1 MSIVVFLS
9 NTNLQVAVGNAT
21 PTGVKISKLFSA
33 PLPEGA
39 VLNGVVMDQDLVTQT
54 VKTTWELN
62 KLPKSEITLIINSPQ
77 LRASRVDVPITSDK
91 KTTEFISRETADSDY
106 GRFQKPVTGWY
117 VVSKNN
123 KAKTRHVIYE
133 TAETDFV
140 EKYVEIFAKVGLKI
154 KGLHNG
160 VQLATEFFTKQVAGK
175 NIIYMILDGNSLVT
189 IFFAEGKYY
198 YDSTSRVFAQP
209 GTPEF
214 AREIYASVSSIRQFI
229 SAQHLNITVNDVIF
243 AGMSQSNVNSL
254 VNDILNI
261 DSQVDISMA
270 TPPNGTTISSEQSNY
285 PFYIYP
291 ISGIRKIDEK
301 LPILKATKVTEKQKK
316 AASGIGKVILP
327 FAILLVIAILAFAVL
342 LYVKS
347 TLESELKKIKDY
359 NSSPDTLEQV
369 AEYDAM
375 YDNMA
380 EIGTIQGGV
389 DMLERDLASYPIPDS
404 SVNEMILAAAQRRN
418 VTVDFKSYSASTGVF
433 SITASSPTVDAIN
446 QFIGDLLDM
455 DIFENVDYTGYTLDS
470 DGETWTINV
479 VCSLSSPDIPAENA
493 EEEVS

>member
-1 MSIVVFLS
+1 MAMREKRKVI
-9 NTNLQVAVGNAT
+9 
-21 PTGVKISKLFSA
+21 
-33 PLPEGA
+33 PLPTHRGNPYNAE
-39 VLNGVVMDQDLVTQT
+39 V
-54 VKTTWELN
+54 E
-62 KLPKSEITLIINSPQ
+62 
-77 LRASRVDVPITSDK
+77 
-91 KTTEFISRETADSDY
+91 RE
-106 GRFQKPVTGWY
+106 
-117 VVSKNN
+117 
-123 KAKTRHVIYE
+123 
-133 TAETDFV
+133 
-140 EKYVEIFAKVGLKI
+140 
-154 KGLHNG
+154 
-160 VQLATEFFTKQVAGK
+160 K
-175 NIIYMILDGNSLVT
+175 NIIGNRIT
-189 IFFAEGKYY
+189 E
-198 YDSTSRVFAQP
+198 
-209 GTPEF
+209 
-214 AREIYASVSSIRQFI
+214 ARKDKK
-229 SAQHLNITVNDVIF
+229 L
-243 AGMSQSNVNSL
+243 
-254 VNDILNI
+254 
-261 DSQVDISMA
+261 SMA
-270 TPPNGTTISSEQSNY
+270 AFSDLLASYGVN
-285 PFYIYP
+285 
-291 ISGIRKIDEK
+291 
-301 LPILKATKVTEKQKK
+301 V

-470 DGETWTINV
+470 DGENWTINV
-479 VCSLSSPDIPAENA
+479 VCSLASPDIPAEDA
-493 EEEVS
+493 EEEVG

>member
-21 PTGVKISKLFSA
+21 ATGVKITKLFSA

-54 VKTTWELN
+54 VKTAWDLN

-91 KTTEFISRETADSDY
+91 KTTEFIARETSDSDY

-117 VVSKNN
+117 VVSKNS

-140 EKYVEIFAKVGLKI
+140 EKYVEIFDKVGLKL
-154 KGLHNG
+154 KSLHNG
-160 VQLATEFFTKQVAGK
+160 VQLATEFFTRQVAGK
-175 NIIYMILDGNSLVT
+175 NVIYMILDGNSLVT

-243 AGMSQSNVNSL
+243 AGMSQTNVNAL

-270 TPPNGTTISSEQSNY
+270 TPPNGTSISSEQSSY

-301 LPILKATKVTEKQKK
+301 LPILKATKVTEKEKK
-316 AASGIGKVILP
+316 AASGVGKVIIP
-327 FAILLVIAILAFAVL
+327 FAVLLGIAIIVFAGL

-347 TLESELKKIKDY
+347 SLEHELKKIKDY
-359 NSSPDTLEQV
+359 NSSSDTLEQV

-375 YDNMA
+375 YDSMA
-380 EIGTIQGGV
+380 DIGTIQGGV
-389 DMLERDLASYPIPDS
+389 DMLERDLDSYPIADS
-404 SVNEMILAAAQRRN
+404 SINRMILTAAQRRN
-418 VTVDFKSYSASTGVF
+418 VTVDFQSYSARTGVF
-433 SITASSPTVDAIN
+433 SITASSTTVDDIN

-455 DIFENVDYTGYTLDS
+455 DIFESVDYTGYTLDS
-470 DGETWTINV
+470 DGENWTINV
-479 VCSLSSPDIPAENA
+479 VCSLASPDAAAEDS

>member
-21 PTGVKISKLFSA
+21 ATGVKITKLFSA

-54 VKTTWELN
+54 VKTAWDLN

-91 KTTEFISRETADSDY
+91 KTTEFIARETSDSDY

-117 VVSKNN
+117 VVSKNS

-140 EKYVEIFAKVGLKI
+140 EKYVEIFAKVGLKL
-154 KGLHNG
+154 KSLHNG
-160 VQLATEFFTKQVAGK
+160 VQLATEFFTRQVAGK
-175 NIIYMILDGNSLVT
+175 NVIYMILDGNSLVT

-243 AGMSQSNVNSL
+243 AGMSQTNVNAL

-270 TPPNGTTISSEQSNY
+270 TPPNGTSISSEQSSY

-301 LPILKATKVTEKQKK
+301 LPILKATKVTEKEKK
-316 AASGIGKVILP
+316 AASGVGKVIIP
-327 FAILLVIAILAFAVL
+327 FAVLLGIAIIVFAGL

-347 TLESELKKIKDY
+347 SLEHELKKIKDY
-359 NSSPDTLEQV
+359 NSSSDTLEQV

-375 YDNMA
+375 YDSMA
-380 EIGTIQGGV
+380 DIGTIQGGV
-389 DMLERDLASYPIPDS
+389 DMLERDLDSYPIADS
-404 SVNEMILAAAQRRN
+404 SINRMILTAAQRRN
-418 VTVDFKSYSASTGVF
+418 VTVDFQSYSSRTGVF
-433 SITASSPTVDAIN
+433 SITASSTTVDDIN

-455 DIFENVDYTGYTLDS
+455 DIFESVDYTGYTLDS
-470 DGETWTINV
+470 DGENWTINV
-479 VCSLSSPDIPAENA
+479 VCSLASPDAAAEDS

>member
-21 PTGVKISKLFSA
+21 ATGVKITKLFSA

-54 VKTTWELN
+54 VKTAWDLN

-91 KTTEFISRETADSDY
+91 KTTEFIARETSDSDY
-106 GRFQKPVTGWY
+106 GRFQNPVTGWY
-117 VVSKNN
+117 VVSKNS

-140 EKYVEIFAKVGLKI
+140 EKYVEIFAKVGLKL
-154 KGLHNG
+154 KSLHNG
-160 VQLATEFFTKQVAGK
+160 VQLATEFFTRQVAGK
-175 NIIYMILDGNSLVT
+175 NVIYMILDGNSLVT

-243 AGMSQSNVNSL
+243 AGMSQTNVNAL

-270 TPPNGTTISSEQSNY
+270 TPPNGTSISSEQSSY

-301 LPILKATKVTEKQKK
+301 LPILKATKVTEKEKK
-316 AASGIGKVILP
+316 AASGVGKVIIP
-327 FAILLVIAILAFAVL
+327 FAVLLGIAIIVFAGL

-347 TLESELKKIKDY
+347 SLEHELKKIKDY
-359 NSSPDTLEQV
+359 NSSSDTLEQV

-375 YDNMA
+375 YDSMA
-380 EIGTIQGGV
+380 DIGTIQGGV
-389 DMLERDLASYPIPDS
+389 DMLERDLDSYPIADS
-404 SVNEMILAAAQRRN
+404 SINRMILTAAQRRN
-418 VTVDFKSYSASTGVF
+418 VTVDFQSYSARTGVF
-433 SITASSPTVDAIN
+433 SITASSTTVDDIN

-455 DIFENVDYTGYTLDS
+455 DIFESVDYTGYTLDS
-470 DGETWTINV
+470 DGENWTINV
-479 VCSLSSPDIPAENA
+479 VCSLASPDAAAEDS

>member
-21 PTGVKISKLFSA
+21 ATGVKITKLFSA

-54 VKTTWELN
+54 VKTAWDLN

-91 KTTEFISRETADSDY
+91 KTTEFIARETSDSDY

-117 VVSKNN
+117 VVSKNS

-140 EKYVEIFAKVGLKI
+140 EKYVEIFAKVGLKL
-154 KGLHNG
+154 KSLHNG
-160 VQLATEFFTKQVAGK
+160 VQLATEFFTRQVAGK
-175 NIIYMILDGNSLVT
+175 NVIYMILDGNSLVT

-243 AGMSQSNVNSL
+243 AGMSQTNVNAL

-270 TPPNGTTISSEQSNY
+270 TPPNGTSISSEQSSY

-301 LPILKATKVTEKQKK
+301 LPILKATKVTEKEKK
-316 AASGIGKVILP
+316 AASGVGKVIIP
-327 FAILLVIAILAFAVL
+327 FAVLLGIAIIVFAGL

-347 TLESELKKIKDY
+347 TLEHELKKIKDY
-359 NSSPDTLEQV
+359 NSSSDTLEQV

-375 YDNMA
+375 YDSMA
-380 EIGTIQGGV
+380 DIGTIQGGV
-389 DMLERDLASYPIPDS
+389 DMLERDLDSYPIADS
-404 SVNEMILAAAQRRN
+404 SINRMILTAAQRRN
-418 VTVDFKSYSASTGVF
+418 VTVDFQSYSSRTGVF
-433 SITASSPTVDAIN
+433 SITASSTTVDDIN

-455 DIFENVDYTGYTLDS
+455 DIFESVDYTGYTLDS
-470 DGETWTINV
+470 DGENWTINV
-479 VCSLSSPDIPAENA
+479 VCSLASPDAAAEDS

>member
-21 PTGVKISKLFSA
+21 ATGVKITKLFSA

-54 VKTTWELN
+54 VKTAWDLN

-91 KTTEFISRETADSDY
+91 KTTEFIARETSDSDY

-117 VVSKNN
+117 VVSKNS

-140 EKYVEIFAKVGLKI
+140 EKYVEIFAKVGLKL
-154 KGLHNG
+154 KSLHNG
-160 VQLATEFFTKQVAGK
+160 VQLATEFFTRQVAGK
-175 NIIYMILDGNSLVT
+175 NVIYMILDGNSLVT

-229 SAQHLNITVNDVIF
+229 SAQHLNIAVNDVIF
-243 AGMSQSNVNSL
+243 AGMSQTNVNAL

-270 TPPNGTTISSEQSNY
+270 TPPNGTSISSEQSSY

-301 LPILKATKVTEKQKK
+301 LPILKATKVTEKEKK
-316 AASGIGKVILP
+316 AASGVGKVIIP
-327 FAILLVIAILAFAVL
+327 FAVLLGIAIIVFAGL

-347 TLESELKKIKDY
+347 SLEHELKKIKDY
-359 NSSPDTLEQV
+359 NSSSDTLEQV

-375 YDNMA
+375 YDSMA
-380 EIGTIQGGV
+380 DIGTIQGGV
-389 DMLERDLASYPIPDS
+389 DMLERDLDSYPIADS
-404 SVNEMILAAAQRRN
+404 SINRMILTAAQRRN
-418 VTVDFKSYSASTGVF
+418 VTVDFQSYSARTGVF
-433 SITASSPTVDAIN
+433 SITASSTTVDDIN

-455 DIFENVDYTGYTLDS
+455 DIFESVDYTGYTLDS
-470 DGETWTINV
+470 DGENWTINV
-479 VCSLSSPDIPAENA
+479 VCSLASPDAAAEDS

>member
-21 PTGVKISKLFSA
+21 ATGVKITKLFSA

-54 VKTTWELN
+54 VKTAWDLN

-91 KTTEFISRETADSDY
+91 KTTEFIARETSDSDY

-117 VVSKNN
+117 VVSKNS

-140 EKYVEIFAKVGLKI
+140 EKYVEIFAKVGLKL
-154 KGLHNG
+154 KSLHNG
-160 VQLATEFFTKQVAGK
+160 VQLATEFFTRQVAGK
-175 NIIYMILDGNSLVT
+175 NVIYMILDGNSLVT

-243 AGMSQSNVNSL
+243 AGMSQTNVNAL

-270 TPPNGTTISSEQSNY
+270 TPPNGTSISSEQSSY

-301 LPILKATKVTEKQKK
+301 LPILKATKVTEKEKK
-316 AASGIGKVILP
+316 AASGVGKVIIP
-327 FAILLVIAILAFAVL
+327 FAVLLGISIIVFAGL

-347 TLESELKKIKDY
+347 TLEHELKKIKDY
-359 NSSPDTLEQV
+359 NSSSDTLEHV

-375 YDNMA
+375 YDSMA
-380 EIGTIQGGV
+380 DIGTIQGGV
-389 DMLERDLASYPIPDS
+389 DMLERDLDSYPIADS
-404 SVNEMILAAAQRRN
+404 SINRMILTAAQRRN
-418 VTVDFKSYSASTGVF
+418 VTVDFQSYSSRTGVF
-433 SITASSPTVDAIN
+433 SITASSTTVDDIN

-455 DIFENVDYTGYTLDS
+455 DIFESVDYTGYTLDS
-470 DGETWTINV
+470 DGENWTINV
-479 VCSLSSPDIPAENA
+479 VCSLASPDAAAEDS

>member
-1 MSIVVFLS
+1 MRPFL
-9 NTNLQVAVGNAT
+9 
-21 PTGVKISKLFSA
+21 LFH
-33 PLPEGA
+33 
-39 VLNGVVMDQDLVTQT
+39 
-54 VKTTWELN
+54 
-62 KLPKSEITLIINSPQ
+62 TLIINSPQ

-91 KTTEFISRETADSDY
+91 KTTEFIARETSDSDY

-117 VVSKNN
+117 VVSKNS

-140 EKYVEIFAKVGLKI
+140 EKYVEIFDKVGLKL
-154 KGLHNG
+154 KSLHNG
-160 VQLATEFFTKQVAGK
+160 VQLATEFFTRQVAGK
-175 NIIYMILDGNSLVT
+175 NVIYMILDGNSLVT

-243 AGMSQSNVNSL
+243 AGMSQTNVNAL

-270 TPPNGTTISSEQSNY
+270 TPPNGTSISSEQSSY

-301 LPILKATKVTEKQKK
+301 LPILKATKVTEKEKK
-316 AASGIGKVILP
+316 AASGVGKVIIP
-327 FAILLVIAILAFAVL
+327 FAVLLGIAIIVFAGL

-347 TLESELKKIKDY
+347 SLEHELKKIKDY
-359 NSSPDTLEQV
+359 NSSSDTLEQV

-375 YDNMA
+375 YDSMA
-380 EIGTIQGGV
+380 DIGTIQGGV
-389 DMLERDLASYPIPDS
+389 DMLERDLDSYPIADS
-404 SVNEMILAAAQRRN
+404 SINRMILTAAQRRN
-418 VTVDFKSYSASTGVF
+418 VTVDFQSYSSRTGVF
-433 SITASSPTVDAIN
+433 SITASSTTVDDIN

-455 DIFENVDYTGYTLDS
+455 DIFESVDYTGYTLDS
-470 DGETWTINV
+470 DGENWTINV
-479 VCSLSSPDIPAENA
+479 VCSLASPDAAAEDS

>member
-21 PTGVKISKLFSA
+21 ATGVKITKLFSA

-54 VKTTWELN
+54 VKTAWELN

-91 KTTEFISRETADSDY
+91 KTTEFIARETSDSDY

-117 VVSKNN
+117 VVSKNS

-140 EKYVEIFAKVGLKI
+140 EKYVEIFAKVGLKL
-154 KGLHNG
+154 KSLHNG
-160 VQLATEFFTKQVAGK
+160 VQLATEFFTRQVAGK
-175 NIIYMILDGNSLVT
+175 NVIYMILDGNSLVT

-243 AGMSQSNVNSL
+243 AGMSQTNVNAL

-270 TPPNGTTISSEQSNY
+270 TPPNGTSISSEQSSY

-301 LPILKATKVTEKQKK
+301 LPILKATKVTEKEKK
-316 AASGIGKVILP
+316 AASGVGKVIIP
-327 FAILLVIAILAFAVL
+327 FAVLLGIAIIVFAGL

-347 TLESELKKIKDY
+347 SLEHELKKIKDY
-359 NSSPDTLEQV
+359 NSSSDTLEQV

-375 YDNMA
+375 YDSMA
-380 EIGTIQGGV
+380 DIGTIQGGV
-389 DMLERDLASYPIPDS
+389 DMLERDLDSYPIADS
-404 SVNEMILAAAQRRN
+404 SINRMILTAAQRRN
-418 VTVDFKSYSASTGVF
+418 VTVDFQSYSARTGVF
-433 SITASSPTVDAIN
+433 SITASSTTVDDIN

-455 DIFENVDYTGYTLDS
+455 DIFESVDYTGYTLDS
-470 DGETWTINV
+470 DGENWTINV
-479 VCSLSSPDIPAENA
+479 VCSLASPDAAAEDS

>member
-21 PTGVKISKLFSA
+21 ATGVKITKLFSA

-54 VKTTWELN
+54 VKTAWDLN

-91 KTTEFISRETADSDY
+91 KTTEFIARETSDSDY

-117 VVSKNN
+117 VVSKNS

-140 EKYVEIFAKVGLKI
+140 EKYVEIFAKVGLKL
-154 KGLHNG
+154 KSLHNG
-160 VQLATEFFTKQVAGK
+160 VQLATEFFTRQVAGK
-175 NIIYMILDGNSLVT
+175 NVIYMILDGNSLVT

-243 AGMSQSNVNSL
+243 AGMSQTNVNAL

-270 TPPNGTTISSEQSNY
+270 TPPNGTSISSEQSSY

-301 LPILKATKVTEKQKK
+301 LPILKATKVTEKEKK
-316 AASGIGKVILP
+316 AASGVGKVIIP
-327 FAILLVIAILAFAVL
+327 FAVLLGIAIIVFAGL

-347 TLESELKKIKDY
+347 SLEHELKKIKDY
-359 NSSPDTLEQV
+359 NSSSDTLEQV

-375 YDNMA
+375 YDSMA
-380 EIGTIQGGV
+380 DIGTIQGGV
-389 DMLERDLASYPIPDS
+389 DMLERDLDSYPIADS
-404 SVNEMILAAAQRRN
+404 SINRMILTAAQRRN
-418 VTVDFKSYSASTGVF
+418 VTVDFQSYSARTGVF
-433 SITASSPTVDAIN
+433 SITASSTTVDDIN

-455 DIFENVDYTGYTLDS
+455 DIFESVDYTGYTLDS
-470 DGETWTINV
+470 DGENWTINV
-479 VCSLSSPDIPAENA
+479 VCSLASPDAAAEDS

>member
-21 PTGVKISKLFSA
+21 ATGVKITKLFSA

-54 VKTTWELN
+54 VKTAWDLN

-91 KTTEFISRETADSDY
+91 KTTEFIARETSDSDY

-117 VVSKNN
+117 VVSKNS

-140 EKYVEIFAKVGLKI
+140 EKYVEIFAKVGLKL
-154 KGLHNG
+154 KSLHNG
-160 VQLATEFFTKQVAGK
+160 VQLATEFFTRQVAGK
-175 NIIYMILDGNSLVT
+175 NVIYMILDGNSLVT

-243 AGMSQSNVNSL
+243 AGMSQTNVNAL

-270 TPPNGTTISSEQSNY
+270 TPPNGTSISSEQSSY

-301 LPILKATKVTEKQKK
+301 LPILKATKVTEKEKK
-316 AASGIGKVILP
+316 AASGVGKVIIP
-327 FAILLVIAILAFAVL
+327 FAVLLGISIIVFAGL

-347 TLESELKKIKDY
+347 TLEHELKKIKDY
-359 NSSPDTLEQV
+359 NSSSDTLEQV

-375 YDNMA
+375 YDSMA
-380 EIGTIQGGV
+380 DIGTIQGGV
-389 DMLERDLASYPIPDS
+389 DMLERDLDSYPIADS
-404 SVNEMILAAAQRRN
+404 SINRMILTAAQRRN
-418 VTVDFKSYSASTGVF
+418 VTVDFQSYSSRTGVF
-433 SITASSPTVDAIN
+433 SITASSTTVDDIN

-455 DIFENVDYTGYTLDS
+455 DIFESVDYTGYTLDS
-470 DGETWTINV
+470 DGENWTINV
-479 VCSLSSPDIPAENA
+479 VCSLASPDAAAEDS

>member
-21 PTGVKISKLFSA
+21 ATGVKITKLFSA

-54 VKTTWELN
+54 VKTAWDLN

-91 KTTEFISRETADSDY
+91 KTTEFIARETSDSDY

-117 VVSKNN
+117 VVSKNS

-140 EKYVEIFAKVGLKI
+140 EKYVEIFAKVGLKL
-154 KGLHNG
+154 KSLHNG
-160 VQLATEFFTKQVAGK
+160 VQLATEFFTRQVAGK
-175 NIIYMILDGNSLVT
+175 NVIYMILDGNSLVT

-243 AGMSQSNVNSL
+243 AGMSQTNVNAL

-270 TPPNGTTISSEQSNY
+270 TPPNGTSISSEQSSY

-291 ISGIRKIDEK
+291 ISGIRRIDEK
-301 LPILKATKVTEKQKK
+301 LPILKATKVTEKEKK
-316 AASGIGKVILP
+316 AASGVGKVIIP
-327 FAILLVIAILAFAVL
+327 FAVLLGIAIIVFAGL

-347 TLESELKKIKDY
+347 TLEHELKKIKDY
-359 NSSPDTLEQV
+359 NSSSDTLEQV

-375 YDNMA
+375 YDSMA
-380 EIGTIQGGV
+380 DIGTIQGGV
-389 DMLERDLASYPIPDS
+389 DMLERDLDSYPIADS
-404 SVNEMILAAAQRRN
+404 SINRMILTAAQRRN
-418 VTVDFKSYSASTGVF
+418 VTVDFQSYSARTGVF
-433 SITASSPTVDAIN
+433 SITASSTTVDDIN

-455 DIFENVDYTGYTLDS
+455 DIFESVDYTGYTLDS
-470 DGETWTINV
+470 DGENWTINV
-479 VCSLSSPDIPAENA
+479 VCSLASPDAAAEDS

>member
-21 PTGVKISKLFSA
+21 ATGVKITKLFSA

-54 VKTTWELN
+54 VKTAWDLN

-91 KTTEFISRETADSDY
+91 KTTEFIARETSDSDY

-117 VVSKNN
+117 VVSKNS

-140 EKYVEIFAKVGLKI
+140 EKYVEIFDKVGLKL
-154 KGLHNG
+154 KSLHNG
-160 VQLATEFFTKQVAGK
+160 VQLATEFFTRQVAGK
-175 NIIYMILDGNSLVT
+175 NVIYMILDGNSLVT

-243 AGMSQSNVNSL
+243 AGMSQTNVNAL

-270 TPPNGTTISSEQSNY
+270 TPPNGTSISSEQSSY

-301 LPILKATKVTEKQKK
+301 LPILKATKVTEKEKK
-316 AASGIGKVILP
+316 AASGVGKVIIP
-327 FAILLVIAILAFAVL
+327 FAVLLGIAIIVFAGL

-347 TLESELKKIKDY
+347 SLEHELKKIKDY
-359 NSSPDTLEQV
+359 NSSSDTLEQV

-375 YDNMA
+375 YDSMA
-380 EIGTIQGGV
+380 DIGTIQGGV
-389 DMLERDLASYPIPDS
+389 DMLERDLDSYPIADS
-404 SVNEMILAAAQRRN
+404 SINRMILTAAQRRN
-418 VTVDFKSYSASTGVF
+418 VTVDFQSYSSRTGVF
-433 SITASSPTVDAIN
+433 SITASSTTVDDIN

-455 DIFENVDYTGYTLDS
+455 DIFESVDYTGYTLDS
-470 DGETWTINV
+470 DGENWTINV
-479 VCSLSSPDIPAENA
+479 VCSLASPDAAAEDS